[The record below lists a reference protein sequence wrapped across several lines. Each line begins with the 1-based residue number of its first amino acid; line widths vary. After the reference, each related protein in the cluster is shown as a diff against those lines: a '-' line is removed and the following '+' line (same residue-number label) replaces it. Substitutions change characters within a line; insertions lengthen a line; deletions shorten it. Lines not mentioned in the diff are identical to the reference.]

1 MLFRL
6 ANAHYAKEREWFWMR
21 KVFKRRPSAGA
32 VIGFIALCVALG
44 GGAYAATSKKVEYK
58 GLSKDA
64 RLKVLP
70 VSATN
75 AGGSDSGGTD
85 CDPNSSSTY
94 TKCTSVNLNTSSA
107 FPRKIL
113 LIFDGTF
120 KGAGASTGECR
131 LQVDNDALNGTAT
144 KIDVSGTDPKSYGI
158 NIVAKPS
165 SGGSHAYSVDCKE
178 TGGDLKVT
186 QFELSAATVR

>member
-1 MLFRL
+1 
-6 ANAHYAKEREWFWMR
+6 MR
-21 KVFKRRPSAGA
+21 KLLSRRPTAGT
-32 VIGFIALCVALG
+32 VIAFIALCVALG
-44 GGAYAATSKKVEYK
+44 GGAYAATKKKVEYK

-94 TKCTSVNLNTSSA
+94 TKCTGVDLKTSTA
-107 FPRKIL
+107 FPRKIM

-120 KGAGASTGECR
+120 KGVGGAATGECR
-131 LQVDNDALNGTAT
+131 LQVDNDPVNGTTT
-144 KIDVSGTDPKSYGI
+144 KIDVSATDPKSYGI

-165 SGGSHAYSVDCKE
+165 QGGSHTYSVNCKE
-178 TGGDLKVT
+178 STGDLKVN

>member
-1 MLFRL
+1 MPKL
-6 ANAHYAKEREWFWMR
+6 
-21 KVFKRRPSAGA
+21 FKRRPSAGT
-32 VIGFIALCVALG
+32 VIAFVALCVALG
-44 GGAYAATSKKVEYK
+44 GGAYAATHSKVQYK

-75 AGGSDSGGTD
+75 AGGSDEGGTD
-85 CDPNSSSTY
+85 CDPNSSSTF
-94 TKCTSVNLNTSSA
+94 TKCTSVSLQTSNA

-120 KGAGASTGECR
+120 KASTAPASGECQ
-131 LQVDNDALNGTAT
+131 LQIDNDKVNGTTT
-144 KIDVSGTDPKSYGI
+144 KIDVPSASDPKDYGI

-165 SGGSHAYSVDCKE
+165 SGGTHTYSVNCKE
-178 TGGDLKVT
+178 TTGDLKVNRF
-186 QFELSAATVR
+186 QLSAATVR

>member
-1 MLFRL
+1 MLCGRTLTTPNGRL
-6 ANAHYAKEREWFWMR
+6 RMR
-21 KVFKRRPSAGA
+21 KLFNRRPSAGTMIA
-32 VIGFIALCVALG
+32 FVALCVALG
-44 GGAYAATSKKVEYK
+44 GGAYAATSHKVEYK

-85 CDPNSSSTY
+85 CDPNSPT
-94 TKCTSVNLNTSSA
+94 TFTRCTSVSLQTSNA

-113 LIFDGTF
+113 LVFDGTF
-120 KGAGASTGECR
+120 KAASG
-131 LQVDNDALNGTAT
+131 
-144 KIDVSGTDPKSYGI
+144 PKSYGI

-165 SGGSHAYSVDCKE
+165 NGGTHTYSVNCKE
-178 TGGDLKVT
+178 TSGDLRVT
-186 QFELSAATVR
+186 QYELSAATVR

>member
-1 MLFRL
+1 
-6 ANAHYAKEREWFWMR
+6 MR
-21 KVFKRRPSAGA
+21 KLFNRRPSAGTMIA
-32 VIGFIALCVALG
+32 FVALCVALG
-44 GGAYAATSKKVEYK
+44 GGAYAATSHKVEYK

-85 CDPNSSSTY
+85 CDPSSPT
-94 TKCTSVNLNTSSA
+94 TFTRCTSVSLQTSNA

-113 LIFDGTF
+113 LVFDGTF
-120 KGAGASTGECR
+120 KAASGTATGECR
-131 LQVDNDALNGTAT
+131 LQVDDNA
-144 KIDVSGTDPKSYGI
+144 VSGTTTKVDASASDPKSYGI

-165 SGGSHAYSVDCKE
+165 NGGTHTYSVNCKE
-178 TGGDLKVT
+178 TSGDLRVT
-186 QFELSAATVR
+186 QYELSAATVR

>member
-1 MLFRL
+1 MKKLL
-6 ANAHYAKEREWFWMR
+6 
-21 KVFKRRPSAGA
+21 KRRPSAGTLIA
-32 VIGFIALCVALG
+32 FLALCVALG
-44 GGAYAATSKKVEYK
+44 GGAYAATSHKVEYK
-58 GLSKDA
+58 GLTKDA

-85 CDPNSSSTY
+85 CDPNSSSTF
-94 TKCTSVNLNTSSA
+94 TQCTSVSLETSTA

-120 KGAGASTGECR
+120 KAVGGASTGECQ
-131 LQVDNDALNGTAT
+131 LQIDSSKVTGTTT
-144 KIDVSGTDPKSYGI
+144 KIDVPSTTDPKSYGI
-158 NIVAKPS
+158 NIVAKPT
-165 SGGSHAYSVDCKE
+165 SGGTHTYSVNCKE
-178 TGGDLKVT
+178 STGDLRVT

>member
-1 MLFRL
+1 MTKLL
-6 ANAHYAKEREWFWMR
+6 
-21 KVFKRRPSAGA
+21 KRRPSAGA

-70 VSATN
+70 VSGTN

-85 CDPNSSSTY
+85 CDPNSSTTF
-94 TKCTSVNLNTSSA
+94 TKCTSVGLNTSSA

-113 LIFDGTF
+113 LIFNGTF
-120 KGAGASTGECR
+120 KSVGGASTGECR
-131 LQVDNDALNGTAT
+131 LQIDNDSVNGTAT
-144 KIDVSGTDPKSYGI
+144 KIEVPSVADPKSYGI

-165 SGGSHAYSVDCKE
+165 QGGQHTYSVNCKE
-178 TGGDLKVT
+178 NSGDLRVS

>member
-1 MLFRL
+1 
-6 ANAHYAKEREWFWMR
+6 MR
-21 KVFKRRPSAGA
+21 KLLNRRPSAGA

-85 CDPNSSSTY
+85 CDPNSSTTY
-94 TKCTSVNLNTSSA
+94 TKCTSVDLNTSTA

-113 LIFDGTF
+113 LIFNGTF
-120 KGAGASTGECR
+120 KGAGAASGECR
-131 LQVDNDALNGTAT
+131 LQIDNDAVNGTAT
-144 KIDVSGTDPKSYGI
+144 KIDVSAADPKSYGI
-158 NIVAKPS
+158 NIVAKPTT
-165 SGGSHAYSVDCKE
+165 GGNHNYSVDCKE
-178 TGGDLKVT
+178 TSGDLKVN

>member
-1 MLFRL
+1 MKKLFS
-6 ANAHYAKEREWFWMR
+6 
-21 KVFKRRPSAGA
+21 RRPSAGA

-85 CDPNSSSTY
+85 CDPNSSSTF
-94 TKCTSVNLNTSSA
+94 TKCTSVSLQTSTG

-113 LIFDGTF
+113 LIFDGTV
-120 KGAGASTGECR
+120 KAASGTATGECR
-131 LQVDNDALNGTAT
+131 LQVDNDTVNGTTT
-144 KIDVSGTDPKSYGI
+144 KIDASASDPKSYGI
-158 NIVAKPS
+158 NIVAKP
-165 SGGSHAYSVDCKE
+165 
-178 TGGDLKVT
+178 TGGTHTYSLNCNEISGDLRVT
-186 QFELSAATVR
+186 QYELSAATVR

>member
-1 MLFRL
+1 
-6 ANAHYAKEREWFWMR
+6 MR
-21 KVFKRRPSAGA
+21 KLFNRRPSTGT
-32 VIGFIALCVALG
+32 VIAFVALCVALG

-85 CDPNSSSTY
+85 CDPNSSTTF
-94 TKCTSVNLNTSSA
+94 TKCTSVSIQTSTG

-113 LIFDGTF
+113 MIFNGTF
-120 KGAGASTGECR
+120 KAASGAATGECR
-131 LQVDNDALNGTAT
+131 VQVDDQIVQGTTT
-144 KIDVSGTDPKSYGI
+144 KIDASTDPKSYGI
-158 NIVAKPS
+158 
-165 SGGSHAYSVDCKE
+165 
-178 TGGDLKVT
+178 
-186 QFELSAATVR
+186 

>member
-1 MLFRL
+1 MSKL
-6 ANAHYAKEREWFWMR
+6 
-21 KVFKRRPSAGA
+21 FKRRPSTGT
-32 VIGFIALCVALG
+32 VIAFVALCVALG

-85 CDPNSSSTY
+85 CDPNSSTTF
-94 TKCTSVNLNTSSA
+94 TKCTSVSLETSTG

-120 KGAGASTGECR
+120 KAASGTATGECR
-131 LQVDNDALNGTAT
+131 LQVDDQIVQGTLT
-144 KIDVSGTDPKSYGI
+144 KIAAATDPKSYGI
-158 NIVAKPS
+158 NIVAKPT
-165 SGGSHAYSVDCKE
+165 GGTHTYSVNCNE
-178 TGGDLKVT
+178 ATGDLRVT

>member
-1 MLFRL
+1 
-6 ANAHYAKEREWFWMR
+6 MR
-21 KVFKRRPSAGA
+21 KLFKRRPSSGT
-32 VIGFIALCVALG
+32 VIAFVALCVALG
-44 GGAYAATSKKVEYK
+44 GGAYAATSHKVQYK

-85 CDPNSSSTY
+85 CDPNSSATF
-94 TKCTSVNLNTSSA
+94 TRCTSVSLQTSNA

-113 LIFDGTF
+113 MIFDGTF
-120 KGAGASTGECR
+120 KAASGTATGECQ
-131 LQVDNDALNGTAT
+131 LQIDDSKVQGTTT
-144 KIDVSGTDPKSYGI
+144 KIDASASDPKSYGI
-158 NIVAKPS
+158 NIVARPS
-165 SGGSHAYSVDCKE
+165 SGGTHTYSVNCKE
-178 TGGDLKVT
+178 TSGDLRLS